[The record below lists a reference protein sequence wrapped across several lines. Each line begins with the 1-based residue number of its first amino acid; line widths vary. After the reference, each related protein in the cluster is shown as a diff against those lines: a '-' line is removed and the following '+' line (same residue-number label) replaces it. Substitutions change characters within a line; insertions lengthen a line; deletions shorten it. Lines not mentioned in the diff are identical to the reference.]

1 MSKSSIEWTE
11 ETWNP
16 ITGCFKVSTGC
27 KNCYAEV
34 MSKRLQ
40 NMNPA
45 SKEKYGGILDERGNF
60 NGVINFSEK
69 ALLEPLKKKKPTMYF
84 LSMSDLFHENVKWE
98 WINKIFAVMA
108 LTPHHT
114 YQILTKRPD
123 RMLEYLSKLE
133 SQTINSNYCEDSD
146 MQGFICKD
154 KGVAIKEF
162 PKKKDVKDLRVN
174 SNQTTWNFIRFDG
187 RINFDGIV
195 YKDEYVDSLLL
206 LPSFPLPNVWLGTSV
221 ENGNQYQRII
231 DLLKVPAAV
240 RFLSCEPLLG
250 SLDLTHI
257 EYKQFHFNMAVNSL
271 NGAIY
276 QEDEYDASKGYEFT
290 GSVENKIDWVIV
302 GGESGHNARPMHPEW
317 AISIRNQCKEVKVPF
332 FFKQWGSYN
341 ELGEKVKGGKK
352 EAGNFLDGKQYLE
365 MPNHYE

>member
-16 ITGCFKVSTGC
+16 ITGCSKVSTGC

-40 NMNPA
+40 NMNAA
-45 SKEKYGGILDERGNF
+45 SKVKYGGILDERGNF

-108 LTPHHT
+108 LTPYHT
-114 YQILTKRPD
+114 YQILTKRPE
-123 RMLEYLSKLE
+123 RMLEYFMREEK
-133 SQTINSNYCEDSD
+133 SQKFEILHAVQEMQD
-146 MQGFICKD
+146 MLTNEQ
-154 KGVAIKEF
+154 
-162 PKKKDVKDLRVN
+162 VKHVTHKIWWELYEGETEIERMDRKY
-174 SNQTTWNFIRFDG
+174 I
-187 RINFDGIV
+187 I
-195 YKDEYVDSLLL
+195 
-206 LPSFPLPNVWLGTSV
+206 LPNVWLGTSV
-221 ENGNQYQRII
+221 ENQTQANKRIPY
-231 DLLKVPAAV
+231 LLQAPAAV

-250 SLDLTHI
+250 DIQFKETTEFKEQGGYDPDYQVIDYLKGEIFSSKYDVQNEHDFSTHKI
-257 EYKQFHFNMAVNSL
+257 
-271 NGAIY
+271 NG
-276 QEDEYDASKGYEFT
+276 
-290 GSVENKIDWVIV
+290 IDWVIV

-317 AISIRNQCKEVKVPF
+317 AISIRNQCKEAKVPF
-332 FFKQWGSYN
+332 FFKQWGAYN

-352 EAGNFLDGKQYLE
+352 SAGNLLEGETYLE
-365 MPNHYE
+365 MPNHYD